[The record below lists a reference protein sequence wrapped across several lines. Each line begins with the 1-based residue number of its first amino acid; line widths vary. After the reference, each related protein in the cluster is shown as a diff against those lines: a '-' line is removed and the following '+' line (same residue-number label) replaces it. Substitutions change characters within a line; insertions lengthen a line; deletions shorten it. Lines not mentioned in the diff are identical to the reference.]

1 MADVYLNTTQKLTTA
16 LKDMHRLE
24 NVDRNKK
31 DRDPPAQVVAKAV
44 AVSISSDARKQIL
57 NETLK

>member
-24 NVDRNKK
+24 NEDRNKK

-44 AVSISSDARKQIL
+44 AVSISSDAKMQIL